1 MKTLFKKRFTKKDR
15 QQAVLSGLVS
25 LFIKTNKPIGSNS
38 LKESGLDFLSSA
50 TIRNYFSKLEEEGF
64 LLQSHASGGRIP
76 TDLAYR
82 YYANEAL
89 EDYSLSE
96 KEKSK
101 IKEALKLEDKEVSSY
116 LNKVTEVLSEMT
128 GLSVFVT
135 SPRFDQ
141 DFIKDVKLFRI
152 DEKKLLCVLI
162 TDFGMI
168 RTETLFIP
176 KKIEK
181 EQIEKIQDYFLWRL
195 GKTTTKPDL
204 DEALIKL
211 AQHFYNETLMRH
223 IVGYANFFTDEIY
236 QTGLSKLLRYPEF
249 ADPVILAKNLSL
261 FEEKST
267 MLSLLSECM
276 KINRLTCWIGDE
288 LKSTFQEEG
297 CDCTIIAIPY
307 RINRM
312 VVGAISLLGPM
323 RIDYPRLFAI
333 LEAFSETISHEL
345 TNAIYK
351 FKLSYRTPMSTGNYL
366 AKAPS
371 ILLEDKSKS

>member
-15 QQAVLSGLVS
+15 QQAVLSGLVR
-25 LFIKTNKPIGSNS
+25 LFIDTNKPIGSNS

-64 LLQSHASGGRIP
+64 LLQSHASGGRVP

-82 YYANEAL
+82 FYANEAL
-89 EDYSLSE
+89 ESYCLSD
-96 KEKSK
+96 KEKKK
-101 IKEALKLEDKEVSSY
+101 ITEALKLENKEVSNY
-116 LNKVTEVLSEMT
+116 LNKAAEILSEMT

-152 DEKKLLCVLI
+152 DDKKLLCVLI

-168 RTETLFIP
+168 RAETIFIP
-176 KKIEK
+176 KKIEN
-181 EQIEKIQDYFLWRL
+181 EKIEEIQNYFLWKL
-195 GKTTTKPDL
+195 GKISNKPAL
-204 DEALIKL
+204 DEPILKL

-223 IVGYANFFTDEIY
+223 IVGYANFFTDEVY
-236 QTGLSKLLRYPEF
+236 KTGLSKLLRFPEF

-288 LKSTFQEEG
+288 LKSSFQEG

-312 VVGAISLLGPM
+312 VVGAISILGPM
-323 RIDYPRLFAI
+323 RVDYPKLFAI
-333 LEAFSETISHEL
+333 LELFSETISHEL
-345 TNAIYK
+345 TSAIYK
-351 FKLSYRTPMSTGNYL
+351 YKLSYRTPMSTGNYL